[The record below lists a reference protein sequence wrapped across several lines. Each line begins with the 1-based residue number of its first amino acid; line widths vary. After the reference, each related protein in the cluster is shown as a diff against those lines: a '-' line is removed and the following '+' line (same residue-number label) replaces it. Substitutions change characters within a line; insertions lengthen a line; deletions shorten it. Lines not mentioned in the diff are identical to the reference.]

1 MWITTDGIQ
10 SEIQA
15 TKMDFLWSMSGLTL
29 RQVNMFA
36 CRHRHRQLQTPWM
49 SSHSCSSFHL
59 SLKSAWRVLAWC
71 IVVECLCRRVSMVTK
86 NWDSHGQEGWER
98 WWNCL
103 LDPLS
108 DILTPAL
115 ELGQG
120 GSQSIAAAP
129 SYQTKPVGVDRA
141 SDKDA
146 FCTRARRFQACQ
158 TKRTPYGRP
167 RTPMSEP
174 RGSGWWEEGQSIFAW
189 TSIPNIW
196 KADRK

>member
-36 CRHRHRQLQTPWM
+36 CRHRHRQLQTPWT

-86 NWDSHGQEGWER
+86 KLGFTRTGGLGKMMKLSLGPTFRHFNTRIRVGARRISEHCCCSFISNETSWGGSGIRQG
-98 WWNCL
+98 CL
-103 LDPLS
+103 LHTGEEISGLS
-108 DILTPAL
+108 NQEDTLW
-115 ELGQG
+115 
-120 GSQSIAAAP
+120 
-129 SYQTKPVGVDRA
+129 QTENTHVWA
-141 SDKDA
+141 
-146 FCTRARRFQACQ
+146 
-158 TKRTPYGRP
+158 
-167 RTPMSEP
+167 
-174 RGSGWWEEGQSIFAW
+174 
-189 TSIPNIW
+189 
-196 KADRK
+196 